1 MKTKIIVII
10 LSLIAMVTITAQSQI
25 SLLEM
30 DKIKEHLTLNADQ
43 YKTINAIV
51 EQIKIV
57 LEEDK
62 KIISKLRER
71 FKTGDEPGFF
81 EKISVKRARDKRSG
95 QIEELL
101 EDIVAC
107 LNDSQKIKYKNIE
120 KPALKALS
128 KKELTE

>member
-10 LSLIAMVTITAQSQI
+10 LSLIAAATITAQSQI

-30 DKIKEHLTLNADQ
+30 DKIKEHLTLDADQ
-43 YKTINAIV
+43 YKTINATV
-51 EQIKIV
+51 EQIKVI

-81 EKISVKRARDKRSG
+81 EKISVKRARDKRNG

-107 LNDSQKIKYKNIE
+107 LNDSQKIKYKSIE

>member
-1 MKTKIIVII
+1 MKTKTIVVV
-10 LSLIAMVTITAQSQI
+10 LSLIAAATTTAQNQI

-30 DKIKEHLTLNADQ
+30 DKTKAHLTLTAEQN
-43 YKTINAIV
+43 KTINATV
-51 EQIKIV
+51 EQIKNV

-71 FKTGDEPGFF
+71 FKAGDEPGFF
-81 EKISVKRARDKRSG
+81 EKISVKMARDKRSV

-101 EDIVAC
+101 GDIVSC
-107 LNDSQKIKYKNIE
+107 LNDSQKIKYKSIE
-120 KPALKALS
+120 KPVLKALS